1 MAARTRDA
9 TLPGHGL
16 GPLHATRSA
25 MSFIL
30 DALQKSERERHAGQ
44 TPAIDEA
51 LTRPLPEPR
60 RGRRQDETALVVRTV
75 LIVSA
80 VFLIAGLTWWLL
92 SRTQRSDGPTVAESR
107 AAPAAELATAAPPP
121 APADQEVIP
130 VPPPSTP
137 MRVDPERLQAP
148 ISSADLGPDA
158 ASLDDLLDEAP
169 AAPEAAPPPVDALPQ
184 EAPAEPAAPPPPPP
198 RNVARPLKDMPPSFR
213 SEFPALSVQVHVYDP
228 NPLRRFVLING
239 KKYRET
245 DTLVEG
251 PQVVEIVEHGIV
263 LDQRGTRVLIEMPR

>member
-1 MAARTRDA
+1 
-9 TLPGHGL
+9 
-16 GPLHATRSA
+16 

-60 RGRRQDETALVVRTV
+60 RGRRQDETALVIRTV

-92 SRTQRSDGPTVAESR
+92 SRSQRSDAPIVAESS
-107 AAPAAELATAAPPP
+107 APPAAAELAVAAPPP
-121 APADQEVIP
+121 TPVPAEEAAIS

-137 MRVDPERLQAP
+137 IRVDPERLQAP

-158 ASLDDLLDEAP
+158 ASLDELLDEAP
-169 AAPEAAPPPVDALPQ
+169 EAPEAAPPPVDALPQ
-184 EAPAEPAAPPPPPP
+184 DAPAEVAAPPPPPP
-198 RNVARPLKDMPPSFR
+198 RSVVRPLKDMPPSFR
-213 SEFPALSVQVHVYDP
+213 TEFPALSVQVHVYDP